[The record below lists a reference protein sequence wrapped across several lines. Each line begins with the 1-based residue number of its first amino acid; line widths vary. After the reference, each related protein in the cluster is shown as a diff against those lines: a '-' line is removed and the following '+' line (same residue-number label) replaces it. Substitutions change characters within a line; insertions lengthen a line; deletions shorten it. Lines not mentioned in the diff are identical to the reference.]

1 MNAPQAE
8 GNVNSRL
15 YSGGHSSSKSHEQC
29 DAGEE
34 SSTPFSNN
42 KNKTHVSFLLSMVE
56 LDHRRSDISSKY
68 WNQRY
73 CLIKW
78 D

>member
-42 KNKTHVSFLLSMVE
+42 KNETQMCRFCLVWLNWIIEGQILVQNIGIK
-56 LDHRRSDISSKY
+56 DIG
-68 WNQRY
+68 
-73 CLIKW
+73 
-78 D
+78 